1 MAVVTALGYS
11 WPDPTGEVIFS
22 VSDAVQPSEI
32 DQLLENPIFVNQV
45 AAPAGAD
52 FPMEPGWRKV
62 VRVIG

>member
-1 MAVVTALGYS
+1 MAVITALGYS
-11 WPDPTGEVIFS
+11 WPDTTGEVIFS
-22 VSDAVQPSEI
+22 VSDAVSPSEI
-32 DQLLENPIFVNQV
+32 YQLLQNPIFVNQV